1 MIEFKKFT
9 LSNGLRVIHQ
19 YDPDSTLTCMNIL
32 YNVGARNE
40 SENKTGFAHLFE
52 HLMFGGSKNI
62 PDFDFVLQQAGGYN
76 NAYTTN
82 DITNYYDVIPSDNIE
97 TLFWVESDRMLDLA
111 FTPESLEIQRNVVIE
126 EYKQRYLNQ
135 PYGDVWLLLHP
146 LVYERHPY
154 RWPTIGKDIS
164 HIEQATMDDVKSFFY
179 KFYRPS
185 NAILCVSGNVSL
197 DEFERL
203 CKKWFEP
210 LPTGNPVVSDIP
222 REPDQK
228 EKKFLSV
235 ERQVPAT
242 KLYKIWKT
250 PGLRYENFRVINL
263 ISTLLSSGNS
273 SRLKSVLVKDKK
285 IFTNIDAYI
294 YPLIDDPAMFVISG
308 TLHEGIKPEEAEKE
322 IDAILNDLCSHSIS
336 DKELQKSKNRILTQL
351 AFSNYSTEER
361 AENLCF
367 YEWLGVLNEFNQENE
382 LYESITNAQ
391 IQNESQKIFREEK
404 SSVLY
409 YLAKK

>member
-210 LPTGNPVVSDIP
+210 LPAGNPVVSDIP

>member
-1 MIEFKKFT
+1 
-9 LSNGLRVIHQ
+9 
-19 YDPDSTLTCMNIL
+19 MNIL

>member
-1 MIEFKKFT
+1 MIEFEKFT

-40 SENKTGFAHLFE
+40 NENKTGFAHLFE

-97 TLFWVESDRMLDLA
+97 TLFWSESDRMLELA
-111 FTPESLEIQRNVVIE
+111 FTPESLEVQRNVVIE

-164 HIEQATMDDVKSFFY
+164 HIEQAAMDDVKDFFY

-197 DEFERL
+197 KDFECL

-210 LPTGNPVVSDIP
+210 LPAGTPVIP
-222 REPDQK
+222 DMPHEPEQK
-228 EKKFLSV
+228 EKKYLCV
-235 ERQVPAT
+235 ERHVPAS

-273 SRLKSVLVKDKK
+273 SRLKSILVKDKK
-285 IFTNIDAYI
+285 IFTHIDAYI

-322 IDAILNDLCSHSIS
+322 IDAILNDLCCCKIS

-351 AFSNYSTEER
+351 AFSNYNTEER

-367 YEWLGVLNEFNQENE
+367 YEWLGVLDEFNKENE
-382 LYESITNAQ
+382 LYESISDVK
-391 IQNESQKIFREEK
+391 ILNEAQKIFREEK
-404 SSVLY
+404 SSVMY